1 MAAQGWACRPDE
13 GEHEEEERIQ
23 MVISGALAAALLMN
37 QPGYVPA
44 KLYRFKE
51 GDTLAKVAQLNS
63 TGYERL
69 IAANPDL
76 NPSKIR
82 PGMVIVV
89 PARVPKEAL
98 AQLAKVN
105 QPKASGPQTTRS
117 YAIRNGDTDWSIAG
131 RVGIAPSALRKM
143 NPGVDWKKLQLGKEI
158 RIPNSVD
165 KSAPTAKTVA
175 KVQAETPS
183 EAKSTSL
190 SSAIVRKGDNDWII
204 AARYDMKPS
213 DLRKLNPGID
223 WTKIKPGQSLKV
235 TGAPSRTAQR
245 TVAASAPVIKSK
257 RVAFDKDSVNIRA
270 GGRID
275 SRVVTKAAKGELASV
290 VDRIDDW
297 YKVKLGS
304 GKAGW
309 VRGDMLKAVKASDVA
324 APAPL
329 AKSEAGRGRL
339 ASASPMG
346 VRGTTVIIARDNVNV
361 RTGGKTTSRVRTTVA
376 QGTKATVLGPEGDW
390 IKVRFE
396 TGLTGYVRGDMLKK
410 AAPVTLAKAPSAAQ
424 TRRTEST
431 QVARRTQ
438 AQPAPSAA
446 SSRNPRSSTSTK
458 TVANLSPRATGSLLS
473 TAGTWMGTRYR
484 WAGTSRSGVDCS
496 GFTTTV
502 FKSHGVSLPRTS
514 IAQSR
519 TGAAVGKDSLKPGD
533 LVFFNT
539 RGNRVSHVGIYQGG
553 GKFIHASSGKGRVTV
568 NSLNEGYYARRY
580 AGARRVTGV
589 KETASRSSSSADTS
603 KKSTERLKPV
613 QAAKEDQD
621 AMKQAEK
628 QLTADAPAPKPA
640 PAADAPT
647 TRVQPGTDVTGP

>member
-1 MAAQGWACRPDE
+1 
-13 GEHEEEERIQ
+13 

-69 IAANPDL
+69 MAANPDL

-82 PGMVIVV
+82 PGMVVVV

-98 AQLAKVN
+98 ASLAKQN
-105 QPKASGPQTTRS
+105 QPKADGPQATRS

-131 RVGIAPSALRKM
+131 RVGIAPSALRKL

-165 KSAPTAKTVA
+165 KSAVSEQVIAKA
-175 KVQAETPS
+175 KDQTL
-183 EAKSTSL
+183 AKADSQKI

-213 DLRKLNPGID
+213 DLRRLNPGVD
-223 WTKIKPGQSLKV
+223 WTKIKPGQSLRV
-235 TGAPSRTAQR
+235 TGASSRTAER
-245 TVAASAPVIKSK
+245 AVADVSPVIKSK
-257 RVAFDKDSVNIRA
+257 RVAFSKDSVNIRA
-270 GGRID
+270 GGRIN
-275 SRVVTKAAKGELASV
+275 SRVVTQAAKGELASV

-297 YKVKLGS
+297 YKVKLGT

-339 ASASPMG
+339 AASSPLAQKG
-346 VRGTTVIIARDNVNV
+346 LIVVVARDNVNV
-361 RTGGKTTSRVRTTVA
+361 RTGGKTASRVRTTVA

-390 IKVRFE
+390 LKVRFD

-410 AAPVTLAKAPSAAQ
+410 AASTTVAKSSAKPQTVKPNSSSSGRTVAKKTETLP
-424 TRRTEST
+424 RVPRT
-431 QVARRTQ
+431 
-438 AQPAPSAA
+438 
-446 SSRNPRSSTSTK
+446 SSSSSK
-458 TVANLSPRATGSLLS
+458 TVASLSPRASSGLLS
-473 TAGTWMGTRYR
+473 TASTWMGTRYR

-496 GFTTTV
+496 GFTSSV
-502 FKSHGVSLPRTS
+502 FKSHGVSIPRTS

-519 TGAAVGKDSLKPGD
+519 SGTAVSKDSLKPGD

-568 NSLNEGYYARRY
+568 NSLNDGYYSRRY

-589 KETASRSSSSADTS
+589 KEASSRSASVAKASSE
-603 KKSTERLKPV
+603 KSSEKPKPQ
-613 QAAKEDQD
+613 QAAKDDQD

-628 QLTADAPAPKPA
+628 QLTADSPAPKPA
-640 PAADAPT
+640 PAAESAPN
-647 TRVQPGTDVTGP
+647 RVQPGTDVTGP

>member
-1 MAAQGWACRPDE
+1 
-13 GEHEEEERIQ
+13 

-37 QPGYVPA
+37 QQGYVPA

-69 IAANPDL
+69 MAANPDL

-98 AQLAKVN
+98 TKLAKQN
-105 QPKASGPQTTRS
+105 QPKASGPQTTRA

-158 RIPNSVD
+158 RIPNSAD
-165 KSAPTAKTVA
+165 KSAPMAKPVAKAQAKTPADA
-175 KVQAETPS
+175 KPNSV
-183 EAKSTSL
+183 

-213 DLRKLNPGID
+213 DLRRLNPGVD

-245 TVAASAPVIKSK
+245 TVASATPVIKSK
-257 RVAFDKDSVNIRA
+257 RVAFSKDSVNIRA
-270 GGRID
+270 GGRIN
-275 SRVVTKAAKGELASV
+275 SRVVTQAAKGELASV

-297 YKVKLGS
+297 YKVKLGT

-309 VRGDMLKAVKASDVA
+309 VRGDMLKAVKAADVA

-329 AKSEAGRGRL
+329 AKSESGRGRL
-339 ASASPMG
+339 ASSNPLAK
-346 VRGTTVIIARDNVNV
+346 RGTTVVIARDNVNV
-361 RTGGKTTSRVRTTVA
+361 RTGGKTDSRVRTTVA
-376 QGTKATVLGPEGDW
+376 QGTKATVLGPEGSW
-390 IKVRFE
+390 VKVRFS

-410 AAPVTLAKAPSAAQ
+410 AAPTIVAKAPSSPASRP
-424 TRRTEST
+424 TNGGNRT
-431 QVARRTQ
+431 VARRTETLPRVPER
-438 AQPAPSAA
+438 ASAPRKT
-446 SSRNPRSSTSTK
+446 SSGTK
-458 TVANLSPRATGSLLS
+458 TVASLSPRASSGLLS
-473 TAGTWMGTRYR
+473 TASSWMGTRYR

-496 GFTTTV
+496 GFTSSV
-502 FKSHGVSLPRTS
+502 YKSHGVSIPRTS

-519 TGAAVGKDSLKPGD
+519 TGAAVSKDSLKPGD
-533 LVFFNT
+533 LVFFKT

-568 NSLNEGYYARRY
+568 NSLNDGYYSRRY

-589 KETASRSSSSADTS
+589 KEAPKGSSSAAKS
-603 KKSTERLKPV
+603 SPAKSTEKLKPV
-613 QAAKEDQD
+613 QAAKDDND
-621 AMKQAEK
+621 AMKQAER
-628 QLTADAPAPKPA
+628 QLGAESPAPRPA
-640 PAADAPT
+640 PAADPAPN
-647 TRVQPGTDVTGP
+647 RVQPGTDVTGP